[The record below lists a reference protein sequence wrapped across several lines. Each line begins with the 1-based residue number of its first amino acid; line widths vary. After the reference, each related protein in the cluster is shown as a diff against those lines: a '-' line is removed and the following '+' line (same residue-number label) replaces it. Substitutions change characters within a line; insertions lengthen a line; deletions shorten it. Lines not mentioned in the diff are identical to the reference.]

1 MVFEITS
8 NLRELIK
15 SLKYFS
21 TLEHNFQNN
30 YVSENSRITYLY
42 QMSKPEKTL
51 FLLDAM
57 ALIYRAHFAFSKN
70 PRINSKG
77 LNTGAPFGFTNSL
90 YEILDKRKPTH
101 IAVAFDTSAPT
112 FRHEQ
117 YEAYKANREETP
129 EDIRIG
135 TPIVKDIVRAF
146 NIPVLELDG
155 YEADDII
162 GTFAKKAAREGF
174 EVFMMT
180 PDKDYGQLVE
190 EHIYLY
196 KPAFMG
202 NAVDIMGIPEVLA
215 KWDIERIDQVV
226 DMLGLQGDSVDN
238 IPGIPGVGPK
248 TAAKLLKQYGSLEE
262 IVAHAHEIKGKLG
275 EKIASFG
282 DQGILSK
289 ELARIN
295 IEVPIA
301 FDAESMKYDGPNVE
315 ALTKIFEDLEF
326 RTTLKRIL
334 GGSNGSASKPKP
346 TAAEQ
351 MGLFADTPSSPEEE
365 TGEISEKLN
374 ILTTEH
380 DYQLIDT
387 PELRKRLV
395 KFLMVQDEICF
406 DTETDNL
413 DAIEAN
419 LVGLAFAYQKGE
431 AFYVPVP
438 EERAEAQAIV
448 DQFKSV
454 FEKESLTIIAQNAK
468 YDIQVVKNYGIEI
481 KAQVF
486 DTMLAHYLIDPD
498 TRHNMDVLA
507 ENYLNYTP
515 VSITELIGKKGAK
528 QGNMK
533 DVPVAQVVEYAGED
547 ADITLQLKHQLA
559 PKLKEDKLDKLFYD
573 VEIPLMRVLADI
585 EYNGVRID
593 TEALSKMSKELEEE
607 SAKAQAEIFEM
618 AGEEFN
624 VASPKQLGVILF
636 EKMKLVDKPKKTK
649 TGQYATGE
657 DILSKLATEHDIA
670 RRILEFREYQ
680 KLKSTYV
687 DALPNMISSVDGLVH
702 TDYRQA
708 VAATGRL
715 SSNNPNLQNIPIR
728 TEKGR
733 EIRKAFI
740 PRDADHMLMAADYSQ
755 IELRIVA
762 AFAEDESMIEAF
774 KSGRDIHAT
783 TASKVFKIPLEEVDR
798 EMRSKAK
805 GVNFGLIYGISAF
818 GLAQNI
824 GISRTE
830 AQEIISAYFNEFPGV
845 KKYMDDQVNKAREL
859 TYVETILGRR
869 RYLKDIHSKNM
880 TVRGHAERNAINA
893 PIQGSAADMI
903 KLAMIDIHKWMKEEK
918 LESKMIMQVHDE
930 LVFDVHRSELELM
943 KTKVPALMT
952 NAITLDVPMDVEVG
966 IGENWLIAH

>member
-1 MVFEITS
+1 
-8 NLRELIK
+8 
-15 SLKYFS
+15 
-21 TLEHNFQNN
+21 
-30 YVSENSRITYLY
+30 
-42 QMSKPEKTL
+42 MSKPEKSL

-90 YEILDKRKPTH
+90 YEIIDKKKPTH

-117 YEAYKANREETP
+117 YEPYKANREETP
-129 EDIRIG
+129 EDIKIG
-135 TPIVKDIVRAF
+135 TPIIKDIVRAF

-155 YEADDII
+155 YEADDVI
-162 GTFAKKAAREGF
+162 GTFAKKAARQGF

-190 EHIYLY
+190 ENIYLY

-202 NAVDIMGIPEVLA
+202 NSVDVMGVPEILA

-238 IPGIPGVGPK
+238 IPGIPSVGPK
-248 TAAKLLKQYGSLEE
+248 TASKLLKQYGTVEN
-262 IVAHAHEIKGKLG
+262 IVAHAHELKGKMG
-275 EKIASFG
+275 EKVAEFG
-282 DQGILSK
+282 AQGILSK
-289 ELARIN
+289 ELARIEIN
-295 IEVPIA
+295 VPLE
-301 FDAESMKYDGPNVE
+301 FVEEDMKYTGPDVE
-315 ALTKIFEDLEF
+315 KLTAIFEELEF

-334 GGSNGSASKPKP
+334 GQASAPATTPKPK
-346 TAAEQ
+346 AVASEQ
-351 MGLFADTPSSPEEE
+351 MGLFGDNPATIAPSDTQENAVEERK
-365 TGEISEKLN
+365 TITN
-374 ILTTEH
+374 TEH
-380 DYQLIDT
+380 SYHLTDS
-387 PELRKRLV
+387 PALRKRLI
-395 KFLMVQDEICF
+395 KFLLRQDEICF
-406 DTETDNL
+406 DTETDSL
-413 DAIEAN
+413 EPIEAN
-419 LVGLAFAYQKGE
+419 LVGLSFSYQSGE
-431 AFYVPVP
+431 AYYVPTP
-438 EERAEAQAIV
+438 PDDKEETLRIV
-448 DQFKSV
+448 EEFRPV
-454 FEKESLTIIAQNAK
+454 FESETITKIAQNAK
-468 YDIQVVKNYGIEI
+468 YDVQILKNY
-481 KAQVF
+481 QVEVRGPIF

-515 VSITELIGKKGAK
+515 VSITELIGKKGSK
-528 QGNMK
+528 QGNMR
-533 DVPVAQVVEYAGED
+533 DVPVHQVVEYAGED
-547 ADITLQLKHQLA
+547 ADITLQLKKSLA
-559 PKLKEDKLDKLFYD
+559 PLLTEGDLKKLFNE
-573 VEIPLMRVLADI
+573 VEIPLMHVLADV
-585 EYNGVRID
+585 EYNGVKID
-593 TEALSKMSKELEEE
+593 TEVLAAMSKELEEE
-607 SAKAQAEIFEM
+607 SRVARDEIFSM

-636 EKMKLVDKPKKTK
+636 EKLKLVDKPKKTK

-657 DILSKLATEHDIA
+657 EILSKLALEHDIA
-670 RRILEFREYQ
+670 KRILEFREYQ

-687 DALPNMISSVDGLVH
+687 DALPTMISPIDGLVH

-728 TEKGR
+728 TSKGR

-740 PRDADHMLMAADYSQ
+740 PRTEDHVLMAADYSQ

-762 AFAEDESMIEAF
+762 ALAEDESMMDAF
-774 KSGRDIHAT
+774 RSGRDIHST
-783 TASKVFKIPLEEVDR
+783 TASKVFGVPLEEVDR
-798 EMRSKAK
+798 DMRRKAK
-805 GVNFGLIYGISAF
+805 EVNFGLIYGISAF

-830 AQEIISAYFNEFPGV
+830 AQQMITAYFNEFPGV
-845 KKYMDDQVNKAREL
+845 KRYMDSQVNKAREF

-869 RYLKDIHSKNM
+869 RYLRDIHSKNM

-903 KLAMIDIHKWMKEEK
+903 KVAMINIHSWMKAEK
-918 LESKMIMQVHDE
+918 LKSKMIMQVHDE
-930 LVFDVHRSELELM
+930 LVFDVHKTELDLMKSEIPELM
-943 KTKVPALMT
+943 R
-952 NAITLDVPMDVEVG
+952 NAIPMDIPMDVEVG

>member
-1 MVFEITS
+1 
-8 NLRELIK
+8 
-15 SLKYFS
+15 
-21 TLEHNFQNN
+21 
-30 YVSENSRITYLY
+30 
-42 QMSKPEKTL
+42 MSKPEKTL

-90 YEILDKRKPTH
+90 FEIIDKRKPTH

-112 FRHEQ
+112 FRHVQFPE
-117 YEAYKANREETP
+117 YKANRDETP
-129 EDIRIG
+129 EDIKIG

-155 YEADDII
+155 FEADDII
-162 GTFAKKAAREGF
+162 GTFAKKASKEGF

-190 EHIYLY
+190 EHVYLY

-202 NAVDIMGIPEVLA
+202 NAVDVMGITEILA

-248 TAAKLLKQYGSLEE
+248 TASKLLKQYGTVEE
-262 IVAHAHEIKGKLG
+262 IVKHAHELKGKLG
-275 EKIASFG
+275 EKVAAFG
-282 DQGILSK
+282 DQGLLSK

-295 IEVPIA
+295 TEVPIE
-301 FDAESMKYDGPNVE
+301 FNSEEMKYEGPNVE
-315 ALTKIFEDLEF
+315 ALTKVFEELEF
-326 RTTLKRIL
+326 RTTLKRVL
-334 GGSNGSASKPKP
+334 GGGTPSKSAKPKP
-346 TAAEQ
+346 AASEQ
-351 MGLFADTPSSPEEE
+351 MGLFGDSAPVLEAEVEQPEEKAS
-365 TGEISEKLN
+365 IAN
-374 ILTTEH
+374 TEH

-387 PELRKRLV
+387 PQLRKRLI
-395 KFLMVQDEICF
+395 KYLLLQDEICF

-413 DAIEAN
+413 EAIEAN
-419 LVGLAFAYQKGE
+419 LVGLAFSYQKGE
-431 AFYVPVP
+431 AFYVPTP
-438 EERAEAQAIV
+438 QDRMETQAIV
-448 DQFKSV
+448 DEFKPV
-454 FEKESLTIIAQNAK
+454 FEKDDLTIIAQNAK
-468 YDIQVVKNYGIEI
+468 YDIQIMKNYGIEI
-481 KAQVF
+481 KSKIF
-486 DTMLAHYLIDPD
+486 DTMLAHYLVDPD

-515 VSITELIGKKGAK
+515 VSITELIGKKGVK

-533 DVPVAQVVEYAGED
+533 DVPVHQVVEYAGED
-547 ADITLQLKHQLA
+547 ADITLQLKQVLA
-559 PKLKEDKLDKLFYD
+559 PKISEERINSLLND
-573 VEIPLMRVLADI
+573 VEIPLMRVLAEI

-593 TEALSKMSKELEEE
+593 TDVLAKMSKELEEE

-636 EKMKLVDKPKKTK
+636 DKMKLVDKPKKTK

-657 DILSKLATEHDIA
+657 DILSKLAVEHDIA

-687 DALPNMISSVDGLVH
+687 NALPNMVSPVDGLVH

-740 PRDADHMLMAADYSQ
+740 PRDEDHVLMAADYSQ

-783 TASKVFKIPLEEVDR
+783 TASKVFNIPLEEVDR

-845 KKYMDDQVNKAREL
+845 KRYMDEQVNKAREH
-859 TYVETILGRR
+859 TFVETILGRR
-869 RYLKDIHSKNM
+869 RYLRDIHSKNM

-903 KLAMIDIHKWMKEEK
+903 KIAMINIHQWMKAEK
-918 LESKMIMQVHDE
+918 LKSKMIMQVHDE
-930 LVFDVHRSELELM
+930 LVFDVHKSELDIMKKKVPELM
-943 KTKVPALMT
+943 MG
-952 NAITLDVPMDVEVG
+952 AIKLDVPMDVEVG
-966 IGENWLIAH
+966 VGENWLIAH